1 MWSVLAAL
9 SLCWHIIAGRIKPC
23 PWSLLD
29 SVLCTL
35 FLGDFNLFP
44 VAAKK
49 NHNHEYC
56 SLSEFFKSQ
65 QIIKTK
71 SGLGGPQIQDQRL
84 FSLKVKW
91 SDRWIRLAIYKL
103 ANFFSISWSILSTI
117 PIYLSLH
124 TSTYMHLCITA
135 HGSTDIHIIMPWK
148 RRPLFFIFYVSSPL
162 NGKSR

>member
-29 SVLCTL
+29 SVLCIL
-35 FLGDFNLFP
+35 FLGDFSLFP

-103 ANFFSISWSILSTI
+103 ANFFYNFMVNFIYNPDLPFPTHKHIHALMYNCTWKHRYTHYNALKKKTIILHFLCLF
-117 PIYLSLH
+117 PIE
-124 TSTYMHLCITA
+124 
-135 HGSTDIHIIMPWK
+135 
-148 RRPLFFIFYVSSPL
+148 R
-162 NGKSR
+162 